1 MDGNVVLFGS
11 WKLYL
16 QDYGT
21 MLYNNIQNINVL

>member
-1 MDGNVVLFGS
+1 MGRNDVLSGS